1 MLVKNRIAIGLIPAL
16 LMAVTTASWA
26 QQAASAPAASAST
39 AAARAAV
46 AATPASIPVAAAAAA
61 SQASAPAADPA
72 PVEISVNDPAILASI
87 KKARA
92 TLDKFLPIAAKDE
105 PNNQAVSLK
114 VAIRDGKKVEH
125 VWVTP
130 FTQKG
135 KNGKNGFTGTII
147 DKPEVV
153 SNFKQ
158 GQQWTFTRKDV
169 VDWMYYDTAGG
180 KMHGNYSTCAKL
192 TKAPQAD
199 RDEMKRMYGLECGK

>member
-1 MLVKNRIAIGLIPAL
+1 MLVKNRTAILVATAL
-16 LMAVTTASWA
+16 LMAATTASWA
-26 QQAASAPAASAST
+26 QQAASASAPVTQSASAT
-39 AAARAAV
+39 E
-46 AATPASIPVAAAAAA
+46 ATPASASAAANK
-61 SQASAPAADPA
+61 ASAPAADPT

-87 KKARA
+87 KKAHA
-92 TLDKFLPIAAKDE
+92 TLNKFLPIAAKND

-135 KNGKNGFTGTII
+135 MNGFTGTII

-158 GQQWTFTRKDV
+158 GQQWSFTRQDV

-180 KMHGNYSTCAKL
+180 KMYGNYSTCAKL
-192 TKAPQAD
+192 TKGPKAD
-199 RDEMKRMYGLECGK
+199 RDEMKRMYGLECSK